1 MKKMM
6 KMMSKKSLFAA
17 AIALCPLLLPTSSLA
32 QEAILAEPDGD
43 RTYETIPEAFNE
55 GFFEHDRNFFRNRG
69 IGRQFIG
76 IFGSGTENEIW
87 RDGRNIHELYEELF
101 EEQVSTTS
109 RIRTPDLVNPYET
122 SLILTPIS
130 EIGAREFEDFGFRQP
145 IPAQT
150 PPPAPAPA
158 PTPVPALW

>member
-1 MKKMM
+1 MKT
-6 KMMSKKSLFAA
+6 MSKKILFAA

-32 QEAILAEPDGD
+32 QEAVLAEPDGE
-43 RTYETIPEAFNE
+43 RTYELIPEAFE
-55 GFFEHDRNFFRNRG
+55 DAFFSNDPTFFRNRG
-69 IGRQFIG
+69 IGRQLTWM
-76 IFGSGTENEIW
+76 FGSGIENEIW
-87 RDGRNIHELYEELF
+87 RDGRNVHERYVELL

-130 EIGAREFEDFGFRQP
+130 EIGIREFEDQGFRQP
-145 IPAQT
+145 IPA
-150 PPPAPAPA
+150 PPAPPAPA